1 MHHASCGCSEH
12 LRHVEIII
20 IKISKVLMAGELQ
33 YRAMD
38 VGKGIGFD
46 HYTQS
51 ANEESFKERL

>member
-1 MHHASCGCSEH
+1 
-12 LRHVEIII
+12 
-20 IKISKVLMAGELQ
+20 MAGELQ